1 MRVVLQRSL
10 FANVKVDGK
19 VTGQID
25 KGYVLLVGLTHEDTK
40 EDVRYVA
47 EKVAN
52 LRLFEDE
59 EGKMNRSIFEEGGSI
74 LSISQFTLYGDTR
87 KGRRPSFSEAAKPD
101 VAKPLWDLFNEELRK
116 LNLQVETGIFGA
128 MMDVSLTNDGPVT
141 LIVESK

>member
-1 MRVVLQRSL
+1 VVLQRSL